1 MLNSLLH
8 IFFNSGKGCQKRV
21 AAASNW
27 YRFKCR
33 EGGGAVTKQIITS
46 IWIISTT
53 QYTQWARCLLWP
65 WSSKTDYFENTRQNL
80 SSHLELVISE
90 NIWFFACYL
99 SIDFYNK
106 HRRSRPWKV
115 FLGYCALYLPF
126 LTRCSLLRFFLAL
139 WQLNGEIKSLFIH
152 WIRFLIG
159 DLQYLFLNSLY
170 MAE

>member
-1 MLNSLLH
+1 MWKLISNPS
-8 IFFNSGKGCQKRV
+8 
-21 AAASNW
+21 ASAYFVFSSW
-27 YRFKCR
+27 PM
-33 EGGGAVTKQIITS
+33 GIL
-46 IWIISTT
+46 ISVMADSWLVECVEKNN
-53 QYTQWARCLLWP
+53 YFSNGNFENDLMP
-65 WSSKTDYFENTRQNL
+65 WLSRIDYFENNKQNL

-90 NIWFFACYL
+90 NSQFFACYL